1 MLAQLLSNVVFLWK
15 KFLTDKDMAK
25 IKVTQVKSNIK
36 RPEDQ
41 KRTLAAL
48 GLHKIGQVVEHEDT
62 ATIMGMVNKIKHLV
76 TVQNV

>member
-1 MLAQLLSNVVFLWK
+1 
-15 KFLTDKDMAK
+15 MAK
-25 IKVTQVKSNIK
+25 IKVTQVKSYIK

-48 GLHKIGQVVEHEDT
+48 GLHRIGQVVEHEDS
-62 ATIMGMVNKIKHLV
+62 ATIKGMINKVKHLV

>member
-1 MLAQLLSNVVFLWK
+1 
-15 KFLTDKDMAK
+15 MAK

-48 GLHKIGQVVEHEDT
+48 RLHKIGQVVEHEDT
-62 ATIMGMVNKIKHLV
+62 ATIKGMVNKIKHLV

>member
-1 MLAQLLSNVVFLWK
+1 
-15 KFLTDKDMAK
+15 MAK
-25 IKVTQVKSNIK
+25 IKVTQIKSNIK

-62 ATIMGMVNKIKHLV
+62 TSVMGMVNKIKHLV
-76 TVQNV
+76 TVQKV

>member
-1 MLAQLLSNVVFLWK
+1 
-15 KFLTDKDMAK
+15 MAK

-41 KRTLAAL
+41 KRILAAL

>member
-1 MLAQLLSNVVFLWK
+1 
-15 KFLTDKDMAK
+15 MAK

-48 GLHKIGQVVEHEDT
+48 GLKKIGQVVEHEDT
-62 ATIMGMVNKIKHLV
+62 ATIKGMVNKIKHLV

>member
-1 MLAQLLSNVVFLWK
+1 
-15 KFLTDKDMAK
+15 MAK

-41 KRTLAAL
+41 KRKLAAL
-48 GLHKIGQVVEHEDT
+48 SLHKIGQVVEHEDS
-62 ATIMGMVNKIKHLV
+62 ATIKGMVNKIKHLV

>member
-1 MLAQLLSNVVFLWK
+1 
-15 KFLTDKDMAK
+15 MAK

-62 ATIMGMVNKIKHLV
+62 ATIMGMINKIKHLV
-76 TVQNV
+76 TVQKV

>member
-1 MLAQLLSNVVFLWK
+1 
-15 KFLTDKDMAK
+15 MAK

-48 GLHKIGQVVEHEDT
+48 GLKKIGQVVEHEDT
-62 ATIMGMVNKIKHLV
+62 ATIKGMVNKIKHLV
-76 TVQNV
+76 TVQKV

>member
-1 MLAQLLSNVVFLWK
+1 
-15 KFLTDKDMAK
+15 MAK

-41 KRTLAAL
+41 KRTLVAL

-62 ATIMGMVNKIKHLV
+62 TSIMGMVNKIKHLV
-76 TVQNV
+76 TVQKV

>member
-1 MLAQLLSNVVFLWK
+1 
-15 KFLTDKDMAK
+15 MAK

-41 KRTLAAL
+41 KRTLTAL
-48 GLHKIGQVVEHEDT
+48 GLHKIGQVVEHEDS
-62 ATIMGMVNKIKHLV
+62 ATIKGMVNKIKHLV

>member
-1 MLAQLLSNVVFLWK
+1 
-15 KFLTDKDMAK
+15 MAK
-25 IKVTQVKSNIK
+25 IKVTQIKSNIK

-62 ATIMGMVNKIKHLV
+62 TSIMGMVNKIKHLV
-76 TVQNV
+76 TVQKV

>member
-1 MLAQLLSNVVFLWK
+1 
-15 KFLTDKDMAK
+15 MAK

-41 KRTLAAL
+41 KRTLAAR

-62 ATIMGMVNKIKHLV
+62 ATIKGMVNKIKHLV

>member
-1 MLAQLLSNVVFLWK
+1 
-15 KFLTDKDMAK
+15 MAK

-62 ATIMGMVNKIKHLV
+62 TSIMGMINKIKQLV
-76 TVQNV
+76 TVQKV

>member
-1 MLAQLLSNVVFLWK
+1 MG
-15 KFLTDKDMAK
+15 K

-41 KRTLAAL
+41 KRTLTAL
-48 GLHKIGQVVEHEDT
+48 GLHKIGQVVEHEDS
-62 ATIMGMVNKIKHLV
+62 ATIKGMVNKIKHLV

>member
-1 MLAQLLSNVVFLWK
+1 
-15 KFLTDKDMAK
+15 MAK

-41 KRTLAAL
+41 KRTLATL

-62 ATIMGMVNKIKHLV
+62 ATIKGMVNKIKHLV